1 MGLLHPNNKAEFEKY
16 ILDVEHFPKPDVIF
30 KDISPLLANKF
41 SEVITAFTN
50 APIDW
55 SDVEHI
61 IGIESRGFILGS
73 ALAIHLNKGF
83 IPIRKK
89 GKLPPPVHSQSYQL
103 EYGEDILEMKEIKN
117 PSSVVIVDDVLATG
131 GTIQA
136 AAKLC
141 ELNNFSIKAKLFLI
155 NLTFLNKLK
164 ETNPLI
170 HSLIEY

>member
-1 MGLLHPNNKAEFEKY
+1 MSLLHPSNKEEFEKY
-16 ILDVEHFPKPDVIF
+16 ILDVENFPKENVVF

-41 SEVITAFTN
+41 TEVVTAFSQ

-55 SDVEHI
+55 SGVEHI

-89 GKLPPPVHSQSYQL
+89 GKLPPPVYSQSYQL
-103 EYGEDILEMKEIKN
+103 EYGEDILEMKEISS
-117 PSSVVIVDDVLATG
+117 PSSVVLVDDVLATG

-141 ELNNFSIKAKLFLI
+141 ERNNFSIKAKLFLI
-155 NLTFLNKLK
+155 NLTFLNQLK
-164 ETNPLI
+164 ESNPLI